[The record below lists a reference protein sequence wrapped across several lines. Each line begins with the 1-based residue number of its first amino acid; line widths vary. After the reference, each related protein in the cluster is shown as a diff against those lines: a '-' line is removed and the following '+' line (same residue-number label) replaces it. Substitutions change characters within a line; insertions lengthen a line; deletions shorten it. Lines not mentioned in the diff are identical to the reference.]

1 MLDEKKYGNQ
11 FMDEYTNGFYEYLAK
26 HTFSEQLGEYYQGS
40 DSTKI
45 KKRIIIYQ
53 MIN

>member
-1 MLDEKKYGNQ
+1 
-11 FMDEYTNGFYEYLAK
+11 MDEYTNGFYEYLAK